1 MGWEKGML
9 EGVWIFDPII
19 WQDERGY
26 FTETFNIS
34 GLPEEL
40 QSIHFVQDNE
50 AKSTKGVLRGLH
62 YQLPPYAQS
71 KLVRCIQGSILDV
84 IIDIRPK
91 SSTFGQH
98 LAILLDD
105 VQKRQLFVPHGFA
118 HGYVVLSN
126 TAIVAYKCD
135 NLYNSNA
142 EGGIRYNDPNIN
154 IDWKLPNNQLIVSE
168 KDKNLPFLEHHSPF
182 LAR

>member
-9 EGVWIFDPII
+9 EGVWIFEPII

-26 FTETFNIS
+26 FTETFNYS

-50 AKSTKGVLRGLH
+50 AKSSKGVLRGLH

-91 SSTFGQH
+91 SSTFGEYLPIH
-98 LAILLDD
+98 LDE
-105 VQKRQLFVPHGFA
+105 VQKRQLYVPQGFA

-126 TAIVAYKCD
+126 SAIVAYKCD
-135 NLYNSNA
+135 NLYHPEA
-142 EGGIRYNDPNIN
+142 EGGICYNDPDID
-154 IDWKLPNNQLIVSE
+154 IDWKLPDDQLIVSA
-168 KDKNLPFLEHHSPF
+168 KDKNLPILKHHLPF